1 MSSSLST
8 SRYELLEWINIDKLD
23 WNALSGNKNAIDFL
37 RKYPENFNWTILSG
51 NPNAY
56 ELLMENQDY

>member
-37 RKYPENFNWTILSG
+37 RKYPENIKFGIAGYSKYNFSFRI
-51 NPNAY
+51 Y
-56 ELLMENQDY
+56 Y